1 VDVKIHESWKK
12 VLKKEFDKDYFVR
25 LVDFVK
31 NEYQIGKVYPP
42 PKMLF
47 NAFDLCSFDDV
58 KVVILGQDPYHGI
71 NQANGLSFSVNKGVS
86 VPPSLL
92 NIYKE
97 MKSDIGV
104 DNGKNGDLSGWA
116 RQGVLLLNATLTVK
130 ANQAGSHQNK
140 GWEEFTD
147 AAIKLISDKKDH
159 VIFILWGAFA
169 QKKAVLIDPIK
180 HLVVQSAHPSP
191 FSADRGFFGSRP
203 FSKTNDWLTEHNLK
217 TIDWQL

>member
-1 VDVKIHESWKK
+1 MDVKIHESWKK